1 MRARAYPYRCDAW
14 QARAMARYPHVMLPS
29 DKGARISVLLPWEP
43 HRSGYDL
50 LEEMLGLS
58 RRGAVLYEKPAFK
71 LARHHSAKLIQALV
85 VRYGQVE
92 VTQRG
97 NVTEMCVAQCW
108 GAKRESW
115 PDCTCTCLGENHG
128 TGSPL
133 NHVVGDGNLSVRH
146 TPTERTFWV
155 ADGAVT

>member
-1 MRARAYPYRCDAW
+1 MVK
-14 QARAMARYPHVMLPS
+14 YPHVTLPS
-29 DKGARISVLLPWEP
+29 DKSDRISVLLPWDS

-50 LEEMLGLS
+50 LEDMLDLN

-71 LARHHSAKLIQALV
+71 VARHHSAKLIQALA
-85 VRYGQVE
+85 VRYGQVQ

-97 NVTEMCVAQCW
+97 NETEMCVAQCW
-108 GAKRESW
+108 GAKRQTW
-115 PDCTCTCLGENHG
+115 PDCTCACLGENHG
-128 TGSPL
+128 SGSPL

-155 ADGAVT
+155 DGKAVI